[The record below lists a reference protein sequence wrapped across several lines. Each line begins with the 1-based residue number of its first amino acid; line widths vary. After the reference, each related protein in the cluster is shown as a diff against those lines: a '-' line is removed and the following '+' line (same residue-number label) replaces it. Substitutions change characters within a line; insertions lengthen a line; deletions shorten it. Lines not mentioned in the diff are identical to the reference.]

1 MKPQKLT
8 MSAFGPYAGKTEID
22 FTRLGDQGLYL
33 ITGDT
38 GAGKTTIFDA
48 ITFALYGEA
57 SGEVRQSGMLRSKY
71 AADDVRTEVELAFLY
86 QGKQYTVRR
95 NPEYLRPKERGSGF
109 TLQKGDAQLIFPD
122 DRPPVTKSK
131 DVTKA
136 VTELIGLNCQQ
147 FRQIAMIAQGD
158 FQKLL
163 LAGTEQRSE
172 IFRQIFHTGIYQE
185 IQIRL
190 RDTAKN
196 CWKEYDE
203 LRRSISQHLSGAAF
217 LENGEFY
224 GEWKELEKSGF
235 EGKAVRG
242 MELLKRQLLQDE
254 KEQEALQLSLE
265 ELDGRMHQ
273 LDLQLGKI
281 HQSARARQE
290 LMLKAEEKTQLWPQL
305 EQARKALVQAR
316 QAAEVCTDLKEKARE
331 AREGLKLFEEDSVQR
346 GLAAK
351 KEREIAESRQ
361 AADTQKKR
369 QGQIEGELEEKR
381 VQLEALKNVGEDKQR
396 LEHSLE
402 ELLRQKKEL
411 EQRGREFEK
420 TEEQLLK
427 KQKEYLAQLQR
438 RDVEREGY
446 ASLERQFLDAQ
457 AGLLAQ
463 RLKEGEKCPV
473 CGSLHHP
480 QPARVCGEI
489 PDKAVL
495 EHRKNELSRA
505 EALTER
511 LSADAGFLK
520 ERLEQLQAELELQL
534 ALTGQARPA
543 AFTEPTDAA
552 SAALT
557 GQTDSAS
564 ASLADRIR
572 VRQEKLN
579 AQITSRQEKL
589 RENIALAQRRDL
601 LERQIPELEKQ
612 RKTLENGCQNTELSL
627 ARLQTEL
634 EQLQKQIGAR
644 QEVLRGQSRDAL
656 EAQIGGLEATAQR
669 LEREKE
675 GAQERYLACQTKLER
690 LNAAIEALTAQAGG
704 TEEDDE
710 ARLQK
715 QRAVLAEQKKA
726 FNQKQAE
733 LFSQIRQNRQILLQV
748 EKKQELLERTEKRY
762 VQLRALSDTAGGTL
776 AGKRKIELETYIQM
790 TYFDRILRRANLRLL
805 TMSGGQYELK
815 RQEEGDN
822 KGKAGLELD
831 VIDHYNGSVRSVR
844 TLSGGE
850 SFQASLS
857 LALGL
862 SDEIQASA
870 GGIRLDTMFVD
881 EGFGSLDEDS
891 LNQAM
896 KALEG
901 LAEGQRTVGII
912 SHVAELKD
920 RIDRKIIVTKKRGAS
935 GVGSSV
941 IVEGAV

>member
-22 FTRLGDQGLYL
+22 FTRLGDRGLYL

-71 AADDVRTEVELAFLY
+71 AAEDVRTEVELTFLY
-86 QGKQYTVRR
+86 QEKLYTVRR

-122 DRPPVTKSK
+122 GRPPVTKSK

-185 IQIRL
+185 IQIKL
-190 RDTAKN
+190 RDAAKS

-203 LRRSISQHLSGAAF
+203 LRRSISQHLSGAFFA
-217 LENGEFY
+217 ENGEFFS
-224 GEWKELEKSGF
+224 EWKRLEKNGF
-235 EGKAVRG
+235 EGSAVRG
-242 MELLKRQLLQDE
+242 MALLRQQIFADEAEQDMLL
-254 KEQEALQLSLE
+254 LSLE
-265 ELDGRMHQ
+265 MLDKQIHQ
-273 LDLQLGKI
+273 LDLQLGQI
-281 HQSARARQE
+281 RQRTLARQE
-290 LMLKAEEKTQLWPQL
+290 LALRQEEKNQLLPQL
-305 EQARKALVQAR
+305 EKFREAFEQAK
-316 QAAEVCTDLKEKARE
+316 QAAQVCADLKEKVRE
-331 AREGLKLFEEDSVQR
+331 AKERLRLFEEDSAQR
-346 GLAAK
+346 KLALQ
-351 KEREIAESRQ
+351 KEREIAETRK
-361 AADTQKKR
+361 AADGQKARHQKLS
-369 QGQIEGELEEKR
+369 EELENTKA
-381 VQLEALKNVGEDKQR
+381 QLESLKNVGEEKQR
-396 LEHSLE
+396 LEREQE
-402 ELLRQKKEL
+402 EQLRQKKEL
-411 EQRGREFEK
+411 EQRGLELQRMAD
-420 TEEQLLK
+420 QLSK
-427 KQKEYLAQLQR
+427 KQREYLLQLQR
-438 RDVEREGY
+438 RDEAREEY
-446 ASLERQFLDAQ
+446 TALERQFLDAQ

-463 RLKEGEKCPV
+463 HLEEGKKCPV

-480 QPARVCGEI
+480 QPAQVCGKV
-489 PDKAVL
+489 PDKAALDRRKEVL
-495 EHRKNELSRA
+495 SGA

-520 ERLEQLQAELELQL
+520 ERMEQLRGELEQQL
-534 ALTGQARPA
+534 SCGE
-543 AFTEPTDAA
+543 EPTPLEDRVRACLEGLNLKI
-552 SAALT
+552 SSIREKLCENAAL
-557 GQTDSAS
+557 
-564 ASLADRIR
+564 I
-572 VRQEKLN
+572 
-579 AQITSRQEKL
+579 
-589 RENIALAQRRDL
+589 QRRDL
-601 LERQIPELEKQ
+601 LERQLPELEKQ
-612 RKTLENGCQNTELSL
+612 RMALEAGCQNAELSL
-627 ARLQTEL
+627 ARLQVQM
-634 EQLQKQIGAR
+634 EQLEKEIKARQEILKGQSREVLEKQIGE
-644 QEVLRGQSRDAL
+644 QEEKVR
-656 EAQIGGLEATAQR
+656 R
-669 LEREKE
+669 LEQEMESAREHFWA
-675 GAQERYLACQTKLER
+675 GQTRLER
-690 LNAAIEALTAQAGG
+690 LNAAIEALTAQTGDQ
-704 TEEDDE
+704 EEADE
-710 ARLQK
+710 AGLLER
-715 QRAVLAEQKKA
+715 RAELAEQKKA
-726 FNQKQAE
+726 GSEKQTE
-733 LFSQIRQNRQILLQV
+733 LFSKIRQNRQILLQV
-748 EKKQELLERTEKRY
+748 EKKQEQLEETEKRY

-831 VIDHYNGSVRSVR
+831 VIDHYNGSLRSVR

-901 LAEGQRTVGII
+901 LAEGRRTVGII

-920 RIDRKIIVTKKRGAS
+920 RIDRKVIVTKKRGAS

-941 IVEGAV
+941 TVEGTI